1 MAPKGPAPQKEKV
14 AIDKTFGLKNKNKSK
29 SVQKYIK
36 QITSS
41 CSGAKG
47 SEETRRREEKD
58 KKEKDLQNKALLAGL
73 FNQSVDKKGK
83 FFDPVAKKKAKQE
96 EEDAIAAG
104 KKVKEEIKKDIV
116 EGIANTIRL
125 TNVKGVRMS
134 ELGGH
139 PIMSALKN
147 KHPDTFKIISLLLFI
162 KRLDNTFWVSDEED
176 QNPMIRVKEDVDQE
190 ITPDERPI
198 EEIIEEKRRA
208 LPPGGTP
215 VTAETF
221 KAWKEKREAERLAEV
236 EAARKDRGKKGK
248 DALVGMSGRDLF
260 LYDSSLFVDAD
271 DAGAVDANEYDDRSS
286 NPSDSEDDK
295 PAAAAPAAKK
305 ADDASDDESEM
316 GFDMLE
322 QNDPKPDVAINKDLF
337 LAGGDVDDLDDLD
350 DDDEE
355 EGDKGASGSN
365 VAINKDLF
373 LAGGDVDDLDD
384 LDDDE

>member
-1 MAPKGPAPQKEKV
+1 MAPKAPAPQKERV
-14 AIDKTFGLKNKNKSK
+14 AVDKTFGLKNKNKSK

-41 CSGAKG
+41 CAGA
-47 SEETRRREEKD
+47 ERDPETKRREDKD

-104 KKVKEEIKKDIV
+104 KKVKEEVKKEII

-134 ELGGH
+134 ALGGH
-139 PIMSALKN
+139 PIMGALKT
-147 KHPDTFKIISLLLFI
+147 KHPDTFKVISLLLFI
-162 KRLDNTFWVSDEED
+162 KRLDSIFWVDDPED
-176 QNPMIRVKEDVDQE
+176 QNPLVRCKEDVDQE
-190 ITPDERPI
+190 VEPDERPI

-236 EAARKDRGKKGK
+236 EAARKDRAGK
-248 DALVGMSGRDLF
+248 
-260 LYDSSLFVDAD
+260 
-271 DAGAVDANEYDDRSS
+271 
-286 NPSDSEDDK
+286 
-295 PAAAAPAAKK
+295 AKK
-305 ADDASDDESEM
+305 KRGRTRGHEWQRS
-316 GFDMLE
+316 L
-322 QNDPKPDVAINKDLF
+322 PV
-337 LAGGDVDDLDDLD
+337 
-350 DDDEE
+350 
-355 EGDKGASGSN
+355 
-365 VAINKDLF
+365 
-373 LAGGDVDDLDD
+373 
-384 LDDDE
+384 